1 MTKIRWGLL
10 STANINRRLIPAI
23 RASQRGELVAVASRS
38 QASAEAYA
46 AHWEIPRAFGS
57 YEAMLDSGQVDAVYI
72 SLPNHL
78 HAEWTLRALRSGV
91 HVLCE
96 KPFALSLAEV
106 DAMIATAQETGL
118 ALAEAFMYRH
128 HRQIKTAGE
137 WVRSGRLGQVT
148 VFNAVF
154 NFSIYGGAKGLD
166 NVRLAPE
173 KGGGSL
179 WDVGCYPVSLAQFL
193 MGEAPQSVFGVQV
206 IGQTGVDEVFCGQM
220 HYRGGRTAQIS
231 CSFSTPFHMAAEV
244 IGTEGRLALNRP
256 FLPGLDSEPYHLTF
270 YPADGEPAQLAVADQ
285 YLYNGEVEDM
295 HDAILDGKP
304 PYLSLAETRDH
315 VRTLLALY
323 ESASSG
329 QVVTLNQ

>member
-38 QASAEAYA
+38 QATADAYA
-46 AHWEIPRAFGS
+46 GHWEIPRAFGS

-72 SLPNHL
+72 SLPNHM
-78 HAEWTLRALRSGV
+78 HAQWTIRALRSGM

-96 KPFALSLAEV
+96 KPFALSLVDV
-106 DAMIATAQETGL
+106 DAMIAAAQETGR

-137 WVRSGRLGQVT
+137 WVRSGRLGDVT
-148 VFNAVF
+148 VVRSVF
-154 NFSIYGGAKGLD
+154 NFDIHGGAKGLD
-166 NVRLAPE
+166 NVRLAPD

-193 MGEAPQSVFGVQV
+193 LGEAPQSVLGAQV
-206 IGQTGVDEVFCGQM
+206 LGQTGVDELFCGQL
-220 HYRGGRTAQIS
+220 HYSGGRVAQIS
-231 CSFSTPFHMAAEV
+231 SALRTPFFMAAEV
-244 IGTEGRLALNRP
+244 IGTAGRLLMDRP
-256 FLPGLDSEPYHLTF
+256 FLPGVDGKPYCLTF
-270 YPADGEPAQLAVADQ
+270 FPAQGEPEPIPVDDA

-304 PYLSLAETRDH
+304 PYLTLAETRDH
-315 VRTLLALY
+315 VRTILALY
-323 ESASSG
+323 RSAAAG
-329 QVVTLNQ
+329 QVVTL

>member
-1 MTKIRWGLL
+1 MTNVRWGLL

-38 QASAEAYA
+38 QESADAYA
-46 AHWEIPRAFGS
+46 QKWEIPRAFGS

-72 SLPNHL
+72 SLPNHM
-78 HAEWTLRALRSGV
+78 HAQWTIRALRSGM

-96 KPFALSLAEV
+96 KPFALSLADV
-106 DAMIATAQETGL
+106 DAMIAAAQETGR

-137 WVRSGRLGQVT
+137 WVRSGRLGDVT
-148 VFNAVF
+148 VVRSVF
-154 NFSIYGGAKGLD
+154 NFDIHGGAKGLD
-166 NVRLAPE
+166 NVRLAPD

-193 MGEAPQSVFGVQV
+193 LGEAPQSVLGAQV
-206 IGQTGVDEVFCGQM
+206 LGQTGVDELFCGQL
-220 HYRGGRTAQIS
+220 HYSGGRVAQIS
-231 CSFSTPFHMAAEV
+231 SALRTPFFMAAEV
-244 IGTEGRLALNRP
+244 IGTAGRLLMDRP
-256 FLPGLDSEPYHLTF
+256 FLPGVDGKPYCLTF
-270 YPADGEPAQLAVADQ
+270 FPAQGEPEPIPVDDA

-304 PYLSLAETRDH
+304 PYLTLAETRDH
-315 VRTLLALY
+315 VRTILALY
-323 ESASSG
+323 QSAAAG
-329 QVVTLNQ
+329 QVVIL

>member
-1 MTKIRWGLL
+1 MTKVRWGLL

-23 RASQRGELVAVASRS
+23 RASQRGELAAVASRS
-38 QASAEAYA
+38 QESADAYA
-46 AHWEIPRAFGS
+46 EKWEIPVAFGS

-78 HAEWTLRALRSGV
+78 HAQWTLRALRSGV

-106 DAMIATAQETGL
+106 DAMIAAARETGR

-137 WVRSGRLGQVT
+137 WVRSGRLGEVT
-148 VFNAVF
+148 VINSTF
-154 NFSIYGGAKGLD
+154 NFNIHGGSKGLD
-166 NVRLAPE
+166 NVRLAPD

-193 MGEAPQSVFGVQV
+193 MGEAPQSVFGAQF
-206 IGQTGVDEVFCGQM
+206 IGQTGVDEVFCGQL
-220 HYRGGRTAQIS
+220 HYSGGRMAQIS
-231 CSFSTPFHMAAEV
+231 SALRSPFYMAAEV
-244 IGTEGRLALNRP
+244 IGTAGRMTLDRP
-256 FLPGLDSEPYHLTF
+256 FLPGVDGQPYHLTF
-270 YPADGEPAQLAVADQ
+270 FPAQGEPEHIPVDDV

-304 PYLSLAETRDH
+304 PYLTLAETRDH

-323 ESASSG
+323 NSARSAHP
-329 QVVTLNQ
+329 VTL

>member
-1 MTKIRWGLL
+1 MTKVRWGLL

-38 QASAEAYA
+38 QATADAYA

-72 SLPNHL
+72 SLPNHM
-78 HAEWTLRALRSGV
+78 HAEWTIRALRSGV

-96 KPFALSLAEV
+96 KPFALSLSDV
-106 DAMIATAQETGL
+106 DAMAAAAQETGR

-137 WVRSGRLGQVT
+137 WVRSGRLGDVT
-148 VFNAVF
+148 VVRSVF
-154 NFSIYGGAKGLD
+154 NFDIHGGAKGLD
-166 NVRLAPE
+166 NVRLAPD

-193 MGEAPQSVFGVQV
+193 LGEAPQSVLGAQV
-206 IGQTGVDEVFCGQM
+206 LGQTGVDELFCGQL
-220 HYRGGRTAQIS
+220 HYRGGRVAQIS
-231 CSFSTPFHMAAEV
+231 SALRTPFFMAAEV
-244 IGTEGRLALNRP
+244 IGTAGRLHMDRP
-256 FLPGLDSEPYHLTF
+256 FLPGVDGKPYCLTF
-270 YPADGEPAQLAVADQ
+270 FPAQGEPEPIPVDDA

-304 PYLSLAETRDH
+304 PYLTLAETRDH
-315 VRTLLALY
+315 VRTILALY
-323 ESASSG
+323 RSAAAG
-329 QVVTLNQ
+329 QVVTL

>member
-38 QASAEAYA
+38 QASADAYA
-46 AHWEIPRAFGS
+46 AQWEIPQAFGS

-96 KPFALSLAEV
+96 KPFALSLADV
-106 DAMIATAQETGL
+106 DAMIAASHETGRV
-118 ALAEAFMYRH
+118 LAEAFMYRH

-137 WVRSGRLGQVT
+137 WVRSGRLGEVT
-148 VFNAVF
+148 VVRSVF
-154 NFSIYGGAKGLD
+154 NFDIYGGGRSQG
-166 NVRLAPE
+166 NVRLDPA

-193 MGEAPQSVFGVQV
+193 MGQAPQSVFGVQE
-206 IGQTGVDEVFCGQM
+206 IGPSGVDEVFCGQL
-220 HYRGGRTAQIS
+220 HYSGGRTAQIS
-231 CSFSTPFHMAAEV
+231 SSLRTPFYMTAEV
-244 IGTEGRLALNRP
+244 LGTGGRILLNRP
-256 FLPGLDSEPYHLTF
+256 FLPGVDDRPYQMTF
-270 YPADGEPAQLAVADQ
+270 HPAQGEPELIPVDDQ

-304 PYLSLAETRDH
+304 PYLTLAETRDH

-323 ESASSG
+323 QSAHSG
-329 QVVTLNQ
+329 QAVTL